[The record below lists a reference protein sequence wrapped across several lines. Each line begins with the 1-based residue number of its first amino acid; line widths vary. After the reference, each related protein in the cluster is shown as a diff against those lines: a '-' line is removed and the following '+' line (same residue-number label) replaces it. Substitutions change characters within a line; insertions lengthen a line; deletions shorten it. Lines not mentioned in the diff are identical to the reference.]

1 MKKIPLLML
10 FAVASL
16 ALQAQDFTENFE
28 HGGSLPE
35 GWTAYSSGSTYK
47 WSVAKYSTFGKYYT
61 GFNGGDTYAMKVD
74 DGKNHKL
81 ASSPQLVAHIAR
93 RDGS

>member
-47 WSVAKYSTFGKYYT
+47 WSVAKYSTFGKYYLHLW
-61 GFNGGDTYAMKVD
+61 Y
-74 DGKNHKL
+74 
-81 ASSPQLVAHIAR
+81 SSHCGTPH
-93 RDGS
+93 SP

>member
-16 ALQAQDFTENFE
+16 ALHAQDFTENFE

-61 GFNGGDTYAMKVD
+61 GFNGGDTYAMKSMT
-74 DGKNHKL
+74 GK
-81 ASSPQLVAHIAR
+81 SPAR
-93 RDGS
+93 VQPPTRGSYRLP